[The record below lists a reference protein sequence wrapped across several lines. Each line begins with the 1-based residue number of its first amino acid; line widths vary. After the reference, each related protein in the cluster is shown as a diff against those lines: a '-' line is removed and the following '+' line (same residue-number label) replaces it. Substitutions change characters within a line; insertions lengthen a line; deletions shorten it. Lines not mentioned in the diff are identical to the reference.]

1 MHTVLLSLAMAFGVV
16 ALSAAAAAADHNKL
30 MSAVQSTESAQ
41 STQSAPNMQSTPPAP
56 ERSSVDVDLKL
67 GLNGFRLG
75 ARVFGKDGYSGG
87 AWVNGETRP
96 DGFSVDGR
104 VERDGGKSW
113 NFKLNAD
120 IDEALRRAMKWWGGS
135 LTDL

>member
-1 MHTVLLSLAMAFGVV
+1 MQLACLCLAL
-16 ALSAAAAAADHNKL
+16 ALSVIGLTAVPSVADHKAL
-30 MSAVQSTESAQ
+30 VSSEQSDLS
-41 STQSAPNMQSTPPAP
+41 AP

-75 ARVFGKDGYSGG
+75 AKVFGKSGYSGG
-87 AWVNGETRP
+87 AWINGETRAE
-96 DGFSVDGR
+96 GFSVDGR
-104 VERDGGKSW
+104 LEREGGKSW

-120 IDEALRRAMKWWGGS
+120 IDEALRRAMRWWGGG

>member
-1 MHTVLLSLAMAFGVV
+1 MPTLVLFVTIGLGLIVLTASP
-16 ALSAAAAAADHNKL
+16 SAADHKTL
-30 MSAVQSTESAQ
+30 VSSE
-41 STQSAPNMQSTPPAP
+41 PNASVEP

-67 GLNGFRLG
+67 GLNSFRLG
-75 ARVFGKDGYSGG
+75 GRFFGKEGYKGG
-87 AWVNGETRP
+87 AWVNGETRS

-104 VERDGGKSW
+104 VEGEGGKSW

-120 IDEALRRAMKWWGGS
+120 IDEMLRKAMKWWGGG

>member
-1 MHTVLLSLAMAFGVV
+1 MRTALLCLAFTLGVIGH
-16 ALSAAAAAADHNKL
+16 SAAPSAADHKL
-30 MSAVQSTESAQ
+30 VSSDSEQSTS
-41 STQSAPNMQSTPPAP
+41 SAP

-75 ARVFGKDGYSGG
+75 GRLFGKEGYKGG

-96 DGFSVDGR
+96 EGFSIDGR
-104 VERDGGKSW
+104 VEGEGGKSW

-120 IDEALRRAMKWWGGS
+120 IDEALRRAMRWWGGG

>member
-1 MHTVLLSLAMAFGVV
+1 MRTALLCLAIALGVIGLT
-16 ALSAAAAAADHNKL
+16 ATPSAADHKNL
-30 MSAVQSTESAQ
+30 VSSDSEH
-41 STQSAPNMQSTPPAP
+41 STPPAS

-75 ARVFGKDGYSGG
+75 GRLFGKDGYKGG
-87 AWVNGETRP
+87 AWLNGETRP
-96 DGFSVDGR
+96 EGFSVDGR
-104 VERDGGKSW
+104 VEREGGKSW

-120 IDEALRRAMKWWGGS
+120 IDEALRRAMRWWGSG

>member
-1 MHTVLLSLAMAFGVV
+1 MHTVLLSLAMAVGVV
-16 ALSAAAAAADHNKL
+16 VLSAASAAADHKTL
-30 MSAVQSTESAQ
+30 VSSEQGTP
-41 STQSAPNMQSTPPAP
+41 SAPDRSSPDRSSP

-67 GLNGFRLG
+67 GLSGFRLG

-87 AWVNGETRP
+87 AWVNGETRS

-104 VERDGGKSW
+104 VEREGGKSW

-135 LTDL
+135 FTDL

>member
-1 MHTVLLSLAMAFGVV
+1 MRTALLCLAITVGVIG
-16 ALSAAAAAADHNKL
+16 LSAAPSAADHTKL
-30 MSAVQSTESAQ
+30 VSSEAE
-41 STQSAPNMQSTPPAP
+41 QSTPSAS

-75 ARVFGKDGYSGG
+75 GRLFGKEGYKGG
-87 AWVNGETRP
+87 AWLNGETRP
-96 DGFSVDGR
+96 EGFSVDGR
-104 VERDGGKSW
+104 VEREGGQSW

-120 IDEALRRAMKWWGGS
+120 IDEALRRAMRWWSGG

>member
-1 MHTVLLSLAMAFGVV
+1 MRIAVPCLAIALGVIGLT
-16 ALSAAAAAADHNKL
+16 ATPSAADHKSL
-30 MSAVQSTESAQ
+30 VSSEQSEPS
-41 STQSAPNMQSTPPAP
+41 AP

-67 GLNGFRLG
+67 GLNAFRLG
-75 ARVFGKDGYSGG
+75 ARVFGKSGYSGG
-87 AWVNGETRP
+87 AWINGETRR

-120 IDEALRRAMKWWGGS
+120 IDEALRRAMRWWGGG

>member
-16 ALSAAAAAADHNKL
+16 VLSAAAAAADHNKL

-41 STQSAPNMQSTPPAP
+41 STQGAPNMQSTPPAP

-75 ARVFGKDGYSGG
+75 ARVFGKDGYTGG

>member
-1 MHTVLLSLAMAFGVV
+1 MQTVVLCVAIAVAAIGLTAVPSL
-16 ALSAAAAAADHNKL
+16 ADHNAL
-30 MSAVQSTESAQ
+30 VSAEQGEAV
-41 STQSAPNMQSTPPAP
+41 AP

-75 ARVFGKDGYSGG
+75 ARVFGHD
-87 AWVNGETRP
+87 GETRP

-104 VERDGGKSW
+104 LERDGGKSW

-120 IDEALRRAMKWWGGS
+120 IDEALRRAMRWWGGG
-135 LTDL
+135 LTL

>member
-1 MHTVLLSLAMAFGVV
+1 MRTALLFLAIALGVV
-16 ALSAAAAAADHNKL
+16 GLTAAPSAADHKAL
-30 MSAVQSTESAQ
+30 VSSEQSGT
-41 STQSAPNMQSTPPAP
+41 PAP

-75 ARVFGKDGYSGG
+75 ARLFGKEGYSGG
-87 AWVNGETRP
+87 AWLNGETRRE
-96 DGFSVDGR
+96 GFSVDGR
-104 VERDGGKSW
+104 LERDGGKSW

-120 IDEALRRAMKWWGGS
+120 IDEALRRAMRWWSGG

>member
-1 MHTVLLSLAMAFGVV
+1 MHTLVLSLAIAFGVIV
-16 ALSAAAAAADHNKL
+16 LAATPGAADHKTL
-30 MSAVQSTESAQ
+30 VSADQGA
-41 STQSAPNMQSTPPAP
+41 PPAP

-67 GLNGFRLG
+67 GLKGFRLG
-75 ARVFGKDGYSGG
+75 ARLFGKDGYSGG
-87 AWVNGETRP
+87 AWVNGETRS

-104 VERDGGKSW
+104 VEREGGKSW